1 MSTRPSCSALL
12 VCVCAVV
19 LSTPTRAQGAVEV
32 HDSTGW
38 GSCYESTVD
47 DDGAQRF
54 AVAWSRRSTRMG
66 VIECAVLQHGR
77 TTASTVHRVTERR
90 DGVVDV
96 RPAITWADDSTLV
109 LAWQRNQGPRSRI
122 LARFLT
128 AEVKPLGDEITLG
141 DTTVA
146 AMSPDLRRDA
156 DGSVLVVWQQ
166 GSRWGAARI
175 VRPVTG
181 DPHQPGAAVA
191 SPVSFEMAPA
201 GGIPLPPSPILHGV
215 PTLARGGTD
224 ASLLFGAE
232 NGLGVWS
239 FVARQLRP
247 EGGVRELLVDSA
259 QAKDMTIIGR
269 AAMLDAR
276 HAVFVWKDYRR
287 GNSDIFLRVRA
298 GDDGR
303 LSPALRVN
311 RDTADRWQRLP
322 DVDVWRGGAVVC
334 WEDYRNTDGNQRG
347 DIYSRAFTRRELEA
361 LARRG
366 LRAGDGRG
374 QDLRISDGDARLK
387 RKHPRI
393 ALAPDGRGLVVWY
406 QESPTGLDVHGR
418 WMSGGREPGA
428 EAFVISGGG
437 R

>member
-1 MSTRPSCSALL
+1 M
-12 VCVCAVV
+12 
-19 LSTPTRAQGAVEV
+19 LSTPTRAQVGAGDARAGV
-32 HDSTGW
+32 HDSAGW

-77 TTASTVHRVTERR
+77 TSGITVHRVTNRR

-96 RPAITWADDSTLV
+96 RPAIAWADDSTLV

-128 AEVKPLGDEITLG
+128 PGGKPLGDEITLG
-141 DTTVA
+141 DTLVA
-146 AMSPDLRRDA
+146 AMSPDLRRDG

-166 GSRWGAARI
+166 GSRWSAARI
-175 VRPVTG
+175 VRPAAARSATDG
-181 DPHQPGAAVA
+181 PRQPGAAVA

-201 GGIPLPPSPILHGV
+201 GGIPPHSSIPPPSSILHGV

-239 FVARQLRP
+239 FVARRLLP
-247 EGGVRELLVDSA
+247 GGVVREVLVDSA

-269 AAMLDAR
+269 AAMLGAR
-276 HAVFVWKDYRR
+276 LGVFVWKDYRR
-287 GNSDIFLRVRA
+287 GNSDIFLRLLV

-303 LSPALRVN
+303 LSPAVRVN

-347 DIYSRAFTRRELEA
+347 DIYARAFTRRELEA
-361 LARRG
+361 LGRRG
-366 LRAGDGRG
+366 SRGIDDRGR
-374 QDLRISDGDARLK
+374 DLRISEGDVRLK

-406 QESPTGLDVHGR
+406 QESPTGLTVHGR
-418 WMSGGREPGA
+418 WLSAGREAGA
-428 EAFVISGGG
+428 EAFEIGGSA